1 MKKVESPI
9 NHTYKATV
17 RDGYDAVSYA
27 YRGDVEAE
35 DCVLYH
41 HWLDELLPLLTPGA
55 PVLDLGC
62 GCGIPVAKRLARTH
76 QVTGVDISSVQ
87 IQRARQLVP
96 KARFLCV
103 DMMALT
109 FPSNHFEAIV
119 SFYAIIHVPL
129 DEQPQLFEKMKHWLK
144 PGGYLMLTVGHNQW
158 TGIEKDWLDVP
169 GGTMYWSHAD
179 AATYKTWLLEN
190 GFTIRWTRFVPEDDS
205 GHTLIL
211 VVFLATK

>member
-1 MKKVESPI
+1 VKKVESQF

-17 RDGYDAVSYA
+17 RDGYNAVSYA

-41 HWLDELLPLLTPGA
+41 RWLDELLPLLAPGA

-76 QVTGVDISSVQ
+76 QVTGVDISPVQ

-96 KARFLCV
+96 KARFLCA

-129 DEQPQLFEKMKHWLK
+129 DEQPQLFGKMKRWLR
-144 PGGYLMLTVGHNQW
+144 PGGSLMITVGHNQW
-158 TGIEKDWLDVP
+158 TGIEKDWLDIP

-190 GFTIRWTRFVPEDDS
+190 RFTIRWTRFVPEDES

-211 VVFLATK
+211 AWNN